1 MQMVVKLRRNWQGKK
16 SSKRKEIKKLHAKRD
31 EKSAQTM

>member
-1 MQMVVKLRRNWQGKK
+1 MQMVVKLKKNWQGKK
-16 SSKRKEIKKLHAKRD
+16 SSKRKETKKLHAKKD